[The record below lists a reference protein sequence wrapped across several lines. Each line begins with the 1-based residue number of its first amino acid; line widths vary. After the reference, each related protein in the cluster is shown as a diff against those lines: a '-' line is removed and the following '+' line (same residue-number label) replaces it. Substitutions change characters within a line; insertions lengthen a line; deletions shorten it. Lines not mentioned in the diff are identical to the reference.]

1 LLRPLRVFVLRL
13 GLPVLDQE
21 TELVLYRVAQ
31 EALTNAAR
39 HAEASQVEV
48 SLRHAGEVVVLA
60 VIDDGRGTGV
70 AREGAGI
77 RGMRERALLIGAT
90 LDVSAQQPTGTAVRL
105 TVPLLRKQ
113 P

>member
-1 LLRPLRVFVLRL
+1 
-13 GLPVLDQE
+13 
-21 TELVLYRVAQ
+21 
-31 EALTNAAR
+31 
-39 HAEASQVEV
+39 
-48 SLRHAGEVVVLA
+48 VVLA
-60 VIDDGRGTGV
+60 VVDDGRGNVV

-90 LDVSAQQPTGTAVRL
+90 LDVVATPQAGTTVRL